1 MDALFVGNSSYTA
14 STSKSQENPYN
25 NSGITWYKHGFM
37 GPGNKV
43 VDKDNKANFKQ
54 LPDKCTDWAA
64 LEHDVAYHNIS
75 LNGRPT
81 ISEVATLDNKAIDNV
96 KKECS
101 ADSPYSSKVLEVGL
115 LTKQHIEELAEAAVY
130 PFGSN
135 KALYP
140 RANTDGKEIDWFT
153 KKKSRRKELSSK
165 NAISLLRAAS
175 PI

>member
-1 MDALFVGNSSYTA
+1 MDVNFFNNNSFLPPNPP
-14 STSKSQENPYN
+14 ENPYD

-43 VDKDNKANFKQ
+43 VDKNNKANFKQ

-75 LNGRPT
+75 LNREPN
-81 ISEVATLDNKAIDNV
+81 IHEVATLDNQAIDNV
-96 KKECS
+96 RKECS

-140 RANTDGKEIDWFT
+140 RENTNGQPIDWFT
-153 KKKSRRKELSSK
+153 KGKNRRKDLSSK
-165 NAISLLRAAS
+165 HAFSLFRAAS
-175 PI
+175 PA